1 MSRNTIYQSTGHLMI
16 AAIFTI
22 VAACSSEEISVTHP
36 EEEGKTLTII
46 AEVARQVHSRATADE
61 YITKGTYY
69 LTYPP
74 ASGNLAH
81 NVALVNFGNLDM
93 DPEFGVVSV
102 PEEKGLKW
110 SGIKNE
116 SITTFYLDNVDP
128 VDNQEEPSLTI
139 VFDEDNNPYKAGILS
154 EENDLLWGVT
164 EVARNTTNTIFF
176 DLHHYMAGIKVEVT
190 VDPTYAEE
198 GELNLEGAV
207 VEISSIRQTPISYNR
222 LDGSLELP
230 TVSQEIG
237 EEYNK
242 VYQTLTLVDESKPE
256 GAEGRIEWLPDQ
268 KNGDNNHTKTYVTQ
282 NFVLPPQDLLE
293 NEYRPHLIIKKGGK
307 EYSGILPHTMFL
319 YNGNYENYPVTL
331 SFLKEHILTIRT
343 LISEDPPELAF
354 APVEVVQWVDKGEFD
369 LEAHQAGIY
378 KAEEFYKLIEYYNAN
393 NEYQLVRYGRKDES
407 GEWVFDFFSSVTL
420 EDKKVRGQ
428 IKPNSQAD
436 FSFNFNG
443 YSVYIKSDTGSQ
455 QVVSNSDE
463 LHQILTTGGN

>member
-1 MSRNTIYQSTGHLMI
+1 MSRNTIYQSTGHLTI

-74 ASGNLAH
+74 ASGNLTH
-81 NVALVNFGNLDM
+81 NVAPVKFGNSDM
-93 DPEFGVVSV
+93 DPGFGVVSV

-128 VDNQEEPSLTI
+128 VDNQGEPSLTI
-139 VFDEDNNPYKAGILS
+139 VFDDNNNPYKAGILS

-230 TVSQEIG
+230 TVSQETG
-237 EEYNK
+237 EEYDK
-242 VYQTLTLVDESKPE
+242 VYQTLTLVDESKKE
-256 GAEGRIEWLPDQ
+256 GAEGRIEWFET
-268 KNGDNNHTKTYVTQ
+268 KENGDNLTKTYVTQ

-293 NEYRPHLIIKKGGK
+293 NEYRPHLIIKKDGK

-378 KAEEFYKLIEYYNAN
+378 KAEEFYKLIEYYNDN

-420 EDKKVRGQ
+420 EDGKVRGK
-428 IKPNSQAD
+428 ITNGPTG

-443 YSVYIKSDTGSQ
+443 YSVYIGSQ
-455 QVVSNSDE
+455 QVSDSE
-463 LHQILTTGGN
+463 LHQILTGGN